1 MSQDNG
7 MATLRSD
14 ERNDAP
20 TLRIGELSRL
30 SGRSVYTIRW
40 YESQHLM
47 PGAARDAG
55 GQRRFSQAHVEWLG
69 LIDRLRA
76 SGMTVRDM
84 QAYARLVRQ
93 GKPALAECRLML
105 QQHRERVQQR
115 ADELHEALGL
125 VDKKIA
131 LYEKWI
137 ARAAPARQAGR

>member
-1 MSQDNG
+1 
-7 MATLRSD
+7 MATSSTPGRH
-14 ERNDAP
+14 DAP

-30 SGRSVYTIRW
+30 SGRSVHTIRW
-40 YESQHLM
+40 YESQNLM

-76 SGMTVRDM
+76 SGMSVRDM

-93 GKPALAECRLML
+93 GKPALIECRQML

-115 ADELHEALGL
+115 A
-125 VDKKIA
+125 
-131 LYEKWI
+131 
-137 ARAAPARQAGR
+137 